1 MLPPA
6 ITAGRLTRKRTRLLI
21 RSWNVHPVTDK
32 SVCVSARAEHGYYL
46 IYATYKGVLGF
57 VSSENRFRRDFLE
70 LSTQSRNVNIDIN
83 AVIQEERT
91 CLKLKDS
98 NAKIMADKPN
108 SHDVFDD
115 NDASEDQDI
124 SIVTNQVFI
133 DLTHDSSQEDA
144 PAAVY
149 GSEEEGEDFG
159 KDENQNISK
168 THDRRDIRDH
178 EDAYRRSDRGE
189 AVVDLVD
196 LTVEGGEALPLTRN
210 SSAGSTAVVE
220 ETPRLFWD
228 PQSRRMVKS
237 HVPNLLA
244 RLGLK
249 DIVPTTNAGDPT
261 PSTSSQTP
269 NVELLSDTIQLPTY
283 PEFSLF
289 NLRKKFPNSR
299 EPNPTIVLNENP
311 NKTSNESPI
320 VSHDSSERSRFKN
333 KGHYDRAIVESEDL
347 QRARDY
353 TIQRRL
359 RKRMAKAEMKARAIQ
374 TFKGKWP
381 KVEKIVKAERAF
393 GAPVASLH
401 PDAPNHSTPKR
412 IGLEE
417 LRESLRHCVQHCTV
431 FFNMNGQPSLSPGT
445 WPDHLSWAEARKAYR
460 RNYDIAAAGH
470 PSLIDDLEH
479 PSVYDTSSASEIED
493 ETAEDSLARGK
504 FITRDEEIPHH
515 DDAREPEPVPEP
527 ELPSGNGEG
536 QLANQI
542 PTTSNAVQ
550 PARMNHTAKTIGVA
564 FPMDKYGS
572 FIGHGIATFKQ
583 GISTD
588 NGIEAC
594 LEKIARQTTL
604 KYALN
609 NANISVKAA
618 FLARQEVANQI
629 AKYQDRLQYL
639 TGQRRRL
646 VQVLITQ
653 QEKLEQNL
661 RSEIEPTLSQLGL
674 TLNDTGVL
682 DQEVVLVT
690 EASRDCPVVEQN
702 SSGADPLC
710 TCPGDRCLWYGEC
723 RSSRK

>member
-1 MLPPA
+1 M
-6 ITAGRLTRKRTRLLI
+6 
-21 RSWNVHPVTDK
+21 
-32 SVCVSARAEHGYYL
+32 
-46 IYATYKGVLGF
+46 
-57 VSSENRFRRDFLE
+57 
-70 LSTQSRNVNIDIN
+70 
-83 AVIQEERT
+83 
-91 CLKLKDS
+91 KLKDS

-178 EDAYRRSDRGE
+178 EDANRRADRGE
-189 AVVDLVD
+189 AVVDL
-196 LTVEGGEALPLTRN
+196 TMEEGEAPPLTRN
-210 SSAGSTAVVE
+210 STR
-220 ETPRLFWD
+220 TY
-228 PQSRRMVKS
+228 QSR
-237 HVPNLLA
+237 
-244 RLGLK
+244 
-249 DIVPTTNAGDPT
+249 DIV
-261 PSTSSQTP
+261 
-269 NVELLSDTIQLPTY
+269 
-283 PEFSLF
+283 
-289 NLRKKFPNSR
+289 
-299 EPNPTIVLNENP
+299 PNPTIVLNENP

-333 KGHYDRAIVESEDL
+333 KGHYDRAVVESEDL

-470 PSLIDDLEH
+470 PSLIEDLEH

-515 DDAREPEPVPEP
+515 DDARETEPVPEP

>member
-1 MLPPA
+1 M
-6 ITAGRLTRKRTRLLI
+6 
-21 RSWNVHPVTDK
+21 
-32 SVCVSARAEHGYYL
+32 
-46 IYATYKGVLGF
+46 GF

-70 LSTQSRNVNIDIN
+70 LSTQSRNVNIDID
-83 AVIQEERT
+83 ALIREERI

-149 GSEEEGEDFG
+149 GSEEGGEDFG

-168 THDRRDIRDH
+168 THDRRDIRVH
-178 EDAYRRSDRGE
+178 EDAYKRSGRGE
-189 AVVDLVD
+189 TAADLVD
-196 LTVEGGEALPLTRN
+196 LTVEEGEALPLTRN
-210 SSAGSTAVVE
+210 STR
-220 ETPRLFWD
+220 TY
-228 PQSRRMVKS
+228 QSR
-237 HVPNLLA
+237 
-244 RLGLK
+244 
-249 DIVPTTNAGDPT
+249 DIV
-261 PSTSSQTP
+261 
-269 NVELLSDTIQLPTY
+269 
-283 PEFSLF
+283 
-289 NLRKKFPNSR
+289 
-299 EPNPTIVLNENP
+299 PNPTIVLNENP

-504 FITRDEEIPHH
+504 FITRDEDIPH
-515 DDAREPEPVPEP
+515 DDAREPKPVPEP
-527 ELPSGNGEG
+527 ELPSGKGEG
-536 QLANQI
+536 DAVIPTKEQLANQI

-550 PARMNHTAKTIGVA
+550 PVRVNHTAKTIGVA

-594 LEKIARQTTL
+594 LEKISRQTTL

-661 RSEIEPTLSQLGL
+661 RSEIEPTISQLGL
-674 TLNDTGVL
+674 TLDDNGVL
-682 DQEVVLVT
+682 DQKVVLVT

-723 RSSRK
+723 RSNRK

>member
-1 MLPPA
+1 MM
-6 ITAGRLTRKRTRLLI
+6 
-21 RSWNVHPVTDK
+21 
-32 SVCVSARAEHGYYL
+32 
-46 IYATYKGVLGF
+46 GF
-57 VSSENRFRRDFLE
+57 VISENRFRRYFLE
-70 LSTQSRNVNIDIN
+70 LSTQSRNVNIDID
-83 AVIQEERT
+83 ASIREERI

-98 NAKIMADKPN
+98 NAKIMEDKPN

-149 GSEEEGEDFG
+149 GSEEGGEDFG
-159 KDENQNISK
+159 RDENQNISK
-168 THDRRDIRDH
+168 TQDRRDIRVY
-178 EDAYRRSDRGE
+178 ENAYKHSGRGE
-189 AVVDLVD
+189 TAADLVD
-196 LTVEGGEALPLTRN
+196 LTVEEGEALPLTRN
-210 SSAGSTAVVE
+210 STRTNQG
-220 ETPRLFWD
+220 R
-228 PQSRRMVKS
+228 
-237 HVPNLLA
+237 
-244 RLGLK
+244 
-249 DIVPTTNAGDPT
+249 DIV
-261 PSTSSQTP
+261 
-269 NVELLSDTIQLPTY
+269 
-283 PEFSLF
+283 
-289 NLRKKFPNSR
+289 
-299 EPNPTIVLNENP
+299 PNPTISLNETP
-311 NKTSNESPI
+311 NKTSDESPI
-320 VSHDSSERSRFKN
+320 ESHDSSERSRFRN

-359 RKRMAKAEMKARAIQ
+359 RKRMAQAEMKARAIQ

-470 PSLIDDLEH
+470 PSLIEDLEH

-504 FITRDEEIPHH
+504 FITRDEDIPH
-515 DDAREPEPVPEP
+515 DDAREPKPIPEP
-527 ELPSGNGEG
+527 ELPSGKGEG
-536 QLANQI
+536 DAVIPTKEQLANQI

-550 PARMNHTAKTIGVA
+550 PVRVNHTAKTIGVA

-594 LEKIARQTTL
+594 LEKISRQTTL

-661 RSEIEPTLSQLGL
+661 RSEIEPTISQLGL
-674 TLNDTGVL
+674 TLDDNGVL
-682 DQEVVLVT
+682 DQKVVLVT

-723 RSSRK
+723 RSNRK

>member
-70 LSTQSRNVNIDIN
+70 LSTQSRNVNIDID
-83 AVIQEERT
+83 ALIREERI

-149 GSEEEGEDFG
+149 GSEEGGEDFG

-168 THDRRDIRDH
+168 THDRRDIRVH
-178 EDAYRRSDRGE
+178 EDAYKRSGRGE
-189 AVVDLVD
+189 TAADLVD
-196 LTVEGGEALPLTRN
+196 LTVEEGEALPLTRN
-210 SSAGSTAVVE
+210 ST
-220 ETPRLFWD
+220 RNY
-228 PQSRRMVKS
+228 QSR
-237 HVPNLLA
+237 
-244 RLGLK
+244 
-249 DIVPTTNAGDPT
+249 DIV
-261 PSTSSQTP
+261 
-269 NVELLSDTIQLPTY
+269 
-283 PEFSLF
+283 
-289 NLRKKFPNSR
+289 
-299 EPNPTIVLNENP
+299 PNPTIVLNENP
-311 NKTSNESPI
+311 NKTSNESPL

-504 FITRDEEIPHH
+504 FITRDEDIPH
-515 DDAREPEPVPEP
+515 DDAREPKPVPEP
-527 ELPSGNGEG
+527 ELPSGKGEG
-536 QLANQI
+536 DAVIPTKEQLANQI

-550 PARMNHTAKTIGVA
+550 PVRVNHTAKTIGVA

-594 LEKIARQTTL
+594 LEKISRQTTL

-661 RSEIEPTLSQLGL
+661 RSEIEPTISQLGL
-674 TLNDTGVL
+674 TLDDNGVL
-682 DQEVVLVT
+682 DQKVVLVT
-690 EASRDCPVVEQN
+690 EASRDSPVVEQN

-723 RSSRK
+723 RSNRK

>member
-1 MLPPA
+1 M
-6 ITAGRLTRKRTRLLI
+6 
-21 RSWNVHPVTDK
+21 
-32 SVCVSARAEHGYYL
+32 
-46 IYATYKGVLGF
+46 
-57 VSSENRFRRDFLE
+57 
-70 LSTQSRNVNIDIN
+70 
-83 AVIQEERT
+83 
-91 CLKLKDS
+91 KLKDS
-98 NAKIMADKPN
+98 KAKIMADKPN
-108 SHDVFDD
+108 SHDVVDD
-115 NDASEDQDI
+115 NDTSEDHDI

-133 DLTHDSSQEDA
+133 DLTHDTSQEDA

-149 GSEEEGEDFG
+149 GSEEGDEDFG

-168 THDRRDIRDH
+168 THDRRDTRDQ
-178 EDAYRRSDRGE
+178 EDTNRHADRGG

-196 LTVEGGEALPLTRN
+196 LTVEEGEAPPLTRN
-210 SSAGSTAVVE
+210 STR
-220 ETPRLFWD
+220 TY
-228 PQSRRMVKS
+228 QSR
-237 HVPNLLA
+237 
-244 RLGLK
+244 
-249 DIVPTTNAGDPT
+249 DIV
-261 PSTSSQTP
+261 
-269 NVELLSDTIQLPTY
+269 
-283 PEFSLF
+283 
-289 NLRKKFPNSR
+289 
-299 EPNPTIVLNENP
+299 PNPTIVLNENP

-470 PSLIDDLEH
+470 PSLIEDLEH

-493 ETAEDSLARGK
+493 ETAENSLARVK
-504 FITRDEEIPHH
+504 LIARDGGIPHD

-527 ELPSGNGEG
+527 ELPSGKGEG
-536 QLANQI
+536 DAVIPTKEQLANQI
-542 PTTSNAVQ
+542 PSTSNAVQ
-550 PARMNHTAKTIGVA
+550 PVRVNHTAKTIGVV

-604 KYALN
+604 KHALN

-690 EASRDCPVVEQN
+690 EANRDCPVVEQN

-710 TCPGDRCLWYGEC
+710 TCPGNRCLWYGEC
-723 RSSRK
+723 RSNRK

>member
-1 MLPPA
+1 MA
-6 ITAGRLTRKRTRLLI
+6 
-21 RSWNVHPVTDK
+21 RS
-32 SVCVSARAEHGYYL
+32 EHGYYL

-83 AVIQEERT
+83 AVIREERT

-98 NAKIMADKPN
+98 KAKIMADKPN
-108 SHDVFDD
+108 SHDVVDD
-115 NDASEDQDI
+115 NDTSEDHDI

-133 DLTHDSSQEDA
+133 DLTHDTSQEDA

-149 GSEEEGEDFG
+149 GSEEGGEDFG

-168 THDRRDIRDH
+168 THDRRETRDR
-178 EDAYRRSDRGE
+178 EDTNRHADRGV
-189 AVVDLVD
+189 AVADLVD
-196 LTVEGGEALPLTRN
+196 LTVEEGEAPPLTRN
-210 SSAGSTAVVE
+210 STGTYQC
-220 ETPRLFWD
+220 R
-228 PQSRRMVKS
+228 
-237 HVPNLLA
+237 
-244 RLGLK
+244 
-249 DIVPTTNAGDPT
+249 DIV
-261 PSTSSQTP
+261 
-269 NVELLSDTIQLPTY
+269 
-283 PEFSLF
+283 
-289 NLRKKFPNSR
+289 
-299 EPNPTIVLNENP
+299 PNPTIVLNENQ

-320 VSHDSSERSRFKN
+320 VSQDSSEESSFKN

-417 LRESLRHCVQHCTV
+417 LRESLRHCVQHCNV

-470 PSLIDDLEH
+470 PSLIEDLEH

-493 ETAEDSLARGK
+493 ETAENSLARVK
-504 FITRDEEIPHH
+504 LIARDGGFHH
-515 DDAREPEPVPEP
+515 DDDAREPELVPEP
-527 ELPSGNGEG
+527 ELPSGKGEG
-536 QLANQI
+536 DAVIPTKEQLANQI
-542 PTTSNAVQ
+542 PSTSNAVQ
-550 PARMNHTAKTIGVA
+550 PVRVNHTAKTIGVV

-604 KYALN
+604 KHALN

-690 EASRDCPVVEQN
+690 EANRDCPVVEQN

-723 RSSRK
+723 RSNRK

>member
-70 LSTQSRNVNIDIN
+70 LSTQSRNVNIDID
-83 AVIQEERT
+83 ALIREERI

-149 GSEEEGEDFG
+149 GSEEGGEDFG

-168 THDRRDIRDH
+168 THDRRDIRVH
-178 EDAYRRSDRGE
+178 EDAYKRSGRGE
-189 AVVDLVD
+189 TAADLVD
-196 LTVEGGEALPLTRN
+196 LTVEEGEALPLTRN
-210 SSAGSTAVVE
+210 STRTHQG
-220 ETPRLFWD
+220 R
-228 PQSRRMVKS
+228 
-237 HVPNLLA
+237 
-244 RLGLK
+244 
-249 DIVPTTNAGDPT
+249 DIV
-261 PSTSSQTP
+261 
-269 NVELLSDTIQLPTY
+269 
-283 PEFSLF
+283 
-289 NLRKKFPNSR
+289 
-299 EPNPTIVLNENP
+299 PNPTISLNETP
-311 NKTSNESPI
+311 NKTSDESPI

-504 FITRDEEIPHH
+504 FITRDEDIPH
-515 DDAREPEPVPEP
+515 DDAREPKPIPEP
-527 ELPSGNGEG
+527 ELPSGKGEG
-536 QLANQI
+536 DAVIPTKEQLANQI

-550 PARMNHTAKTIGVA
+550 PVRVNHTAKTIGVA

-594 LEKIARQTTL
+594 LEKISRQTTL

-661 RSEIEPTLSQLGL
+661 RSEIEPTISQLGL
-674 TLNDTGVL
+674 TLDDNGVL
-682 DQEVVLVT
+682 DQKVVLVT

-723 RSSRK
+723 RSNRK

>member
-1 MLPPA
+1 MLPLA

-57 VSSENRFRRDFLE
+57 VSSENRFRCDFLE
-70 LSTQSRNVNIDIN
+70 LSTQNRNVNIDIN
-83 AVIQEERT
+83 AVIREERT

-108 SHDVFDD
+108 SHDILDD

-178 EDAYRRSDRGE
+178 EDANRRADRGE

-196 LTVEGGEALPLTRN
+196 LTVEEGEAPPLTRN
-210 SSAGSTAVVE
+210 STR
-220 ETPRLFWD
+220 TY
-228 PQSRRMVKS
+228 QSR
-237 HVPNLLA
+237 
-244 RLGLK
+244 
-249 DIVPTTNAGDPT
+249 DIV
-261 PSTSSQTP
+261 
-269 NVELLSDTIQLPTY
+269 
-283 PEFSLF
+283 
-289 NLRKKFPNSR
+289 
-299 EPNPTIVLNENP
+299 PNPTIVLNENP

-333 KGHYDRAIVESEDL
+333 KGHYDRAVVESEDL

-515 DDAREPEPVPEP
+515 DDARETEPVPEP

-542 PTTSNAVQ
+542 PTTSYDVQ

-609 NANISVKAA
+609 NSNISVKAA

-661 RSEIEPTLSQLGL
+661 RLEIEPTLSQLGL
-674 TLNDTGVL
+674 TLDDTRVL

-690 EASRDCPVVEQN
+690 ETSRDCPIVEQN
-702 SSGADPLC
+702 SSGVDPLC

-723 RSSRK
+723 RSSRE

>member
-1 MLPPA
+1 M
-6 ITAGRLTRKRTRLLI
+6 
-21 RSWNVHPVTDK
+21 
-32 SVCVSARAEHGYYL
+32 
-46 IYATYKGVLGF
+46 
-57 VSSENRFRRDFLE
+57 SSESRFRRDFLE
-70 LSTQSRNVNIDIN
+70 LSTQSRNVNIDID
-83 AVIQEERT
+83 ALIREERI

-149 GSEEEGEDFG
+149 GSEEGGEDFG

-178 EDAYRRSDRGE
+178 EDAYKRSDRGE
-189 AVVDLVD
+189 TAADLVD
-196 LTVEGGEALPLTRN
+196 LTVEEGEALPLTRN
-210 SSAGSTAVVE
+210 STRTHQG
-220 ETPRLFWD
+220 R
-228 PQSRRMVKS
+228 
-237 HVPNLLA
+237 
-244 RLGLK
+244 
-249 DIVPTTNAGDPT
+249 DIV
-261 PSTSSQTP
+261 
-269 NVELLSDTIQLPTY
+269 
-283 PEFSLF
+283 
-289 NLRKKFPNSR
+289 
-299 EPNPTIVLNENP
+299 PNPTISLNETP
-311 NKTSNESPI
+311 NKTSDKSPI
-320 VSHDSSERSRFKN
+320 ASHDSSERSRFKN

-347 QRARDY
+347 QRARDH

-470 PSLIDDLEH
+470 PSLIEDLEH
-479 PSVYDTSSASEIED
+479 PSVYDTSSTSEIED

-504 FITRDEEIPHH
+504 FITRDEDIPH
-515 DDAREPEPVPEP
+515 DDAREPKPIPEP
-527 ELPSGNGEG
+527 ELPSGKGEG
-536 QLANQI
+536 DAVIPTKEQLANQI

-550 PARMNHTAKTIGVA
+550 PVRVNHTAKTIGVA

-594 LEKIARQTTL
+594 LEKISRQTTL

-661 RSEIEPTLSQLGL
+661 RSEIEPTISQLGL
-674 TLNDTGVL
+674 TLDDNGVL
-682 DQEVVLVT
+682 DQKVVLVT

-710 TCPGDRCLWYGEC
+710 TCPGDQCLWYGEC
-723 RSSRK
+723 RSNRK

>member
-1 MLPPA
+1 MM
-6 ITAGRLTRKRTRLLI
+6 
-21 RSWNVHPVTDK
+21 
-32 SVCVSARAEHGYYL
+32 
-46 IYATYKGVLGF
+46 GF
-57 VSSENRFRRDFLE
+57 VISENRFRRYFLE
-70 LSTQSRNVNIDIN
+70 LSTQSRNVNIDID
-83 AVIQEERT
+83 ASIREERI

-98 NAKIMADKPN
+98 NAKIMEDKPN

-124 SIVTNQVFI
+124 PIVTNQVFI

-178 EDAYRRSDRGE
+178 EDANRHADRGE

-196 LTVEGGEALPLTRN
+196 LTVEEGEAPPLTRN
-210 SSAGSTAVVE
+210 STR
-220 ETPRLFWD
+220 TY
-228 PQSRRMVKS
+228 QSR
-237 HVPNLLA
+237 
-244 RLGLK
+244 
-249 DIVPTTNAGDPT
+249 DIVP
-261 PSTSSQTP
+261 
-269 NVELLSDTIQLPTY
+269 I
-283 PEFSLF
+283 
-289 NLRKKFPNSR
+289 
-299 EPNPTIVLNENP
+299 PTIVLNENP
-311 NKTSNESPI
+311 NKTSNENPI
-320 VSHDSSERSRFKN
+320 VSHDSSERSSFKN

-347 QRARDY
+347 QRARDH

-470 PSLIDDLEH
+470 PSLIEDLEH
-479 PSVYDTSSASEIED
+479 PSVYDTFSASEIED

-504 FITRDEEIPHH
+504 FITRDEDIPH
-515 DDAREPEPVPEP
+515 DDAREPKPIPEP
-527 ELPSGNGEG
+527 ELPSGKGEG
-536 QLANQI
+536 DAVIPTKEQLANQI

-550 PARMNHTAKTIGVA
+550 PVRVNHTAKTIGVA

-594 LEKIARQTTL
+594 LEKISRQTTL

-661 RSEIEPTLSQLGL
+661 RSEIEPTISQLGL
-674 TLNDTGVL
+674 TLDDNGVL
-682 DQEVVLVT
+682 DQKVVLVT
-690 EASRDCPVVEQN
+690 EASRDSPVVEQN

-723 RSSRK
+723 RSNRK

>member
-1 MLPPA
+1 M
-6 ITAGRLTRKRTRLLI
+6 
-21 RSWNVHPVTDK
+21 
-32 SVCVSARAEHGYYL
+32 
-46 IYATYKGVLGF
+46 GF
-57 VSSENRFRRDFLE
+57 VISENRFRRDFLE
-70 LSTQSRNVNIDIN
+70 LSTQSRNVNIDID
-83 AVIQEERT
+83 ALIREERI

-98 NAKIMADKPN
+98 NAKIMEDKPN

-124 SIVTNQVFI
+124 PIDTNQVFI

-149 GSEEEGEDFG
+149 GSEEGGEDFG

-168 THDRRDIRDH
+168 THDRRDIRVH
-178 EDAYRRSDRGE
+178 EDAYKRSGRGE
-189 AVVDLVD
+189 TAADLVD
-196 LTVEGGEALPLTRN
+196 LTVEEGEALPLTRN
-210 SSAGSTAVVE
+210 STRTFQG
-220 ETPRLFWD
+220 R
-228 PQSRRMVKS
+228 
-237 HVPNLLA
+237 
-244 RLGLK
+244 
-249 DIVPTTNAGDPT
+249 DIV
-261 PSTSSQTP
+261 
-269 NVELLSDTIQLPTY
+269 
-283 PEFSLF
+283 
-289 NLRKKFPNSR
+289 
-299 EPNPTIVLNENP
+299 PNPTISLNETP
-311 NKTSNESPI
+311 NKTSDKSPI
-320 VSHDSSERSRFKN
+320 ASHDSSERSRFKN

-359 RKRMAKAEMKARAIQ
+359 RKRMAQAEMKARAIQ

-431 FFNMNGQPSLSPGT
+431 FFNTNGQPSLSPGT

-479 PSVYDTSSASEIED
+479 PSVYDTFSASEIED

-504 FITRDEEIPHH
+504 FITRDEDIPH
-515 DDAREPEPVPEP
+515 DDAREPKPVLEP
-527 ELPSGNGEG
+527 ELPSGKGEG
-536 QLANQI
+536 DAVIPTKEQLANQI

-550 PARMNHTAKTIGVA
+550 PVRVNHTAKTIGVA

-594 LEKIARQTTL
+594 LEKISRQTTL

-661 RSEIEPTLSQLGL
+661 RSEIEPTISQLGL
-674 TLNDTGVL
+674 TLDDNGVL
-682 DQEVVLVT
+682 DQKVVLVT

-710 TCPGDRCLWYGEC
+710 TCPGDQCLWYGEC
-723 RSSRK
+723 RSNRK

>member
-1 MLPPA
+1 
-6 ITAGRLTRKRTRLLI
+6 
-21 RSWNVHPVTDK
+21 
-32 SVCVSARAEHGYYL
+32 
-46 IYATYKGVLGF
+46 VLGF
-57 VSSENRFRRDFLE
+57 VSSENGFRRDFLE
-70 LSTQSRNVNIDIN
+70 PSTQSRNVNIDIN
-83 AVIQEERT
+83 AVIREERT

-98 NAKIMADKPN
+98 EAKIMADKPN

-178 EDAYRRSDRGE
+178 EDAYRRAGRGE

-196 LTVEGGEALPLTRN
+196 LTVEGGEAPPLTRN
-210 SSAGSTAVVE
+210 STR
-220 ETPRLFWD
+220 TY
-228 PQSRRMVKS
+228 QSR
-237 HVPNLLA
+237 
-244 RLGLK
+244 
-249 DIVPTTNAGDPT
+249 DIV
-261 PSTSSQTP
+261 
-269 NVELLSDTIQLPTY
+269 
-283 PEFSLF
+283 
-289 NLRKKFPNSR
+289 
-299 EPNPTIVLNENP
+299 PNPTIVLNENP

-347 QRARDY
+347 QRARDH

-445 WPDHLSWAEARKAYR
+445 WPDHLSWAEAKKAYR

-515 DDAREPEPVPEP
+515 DDARETEPVPEP

-550 PARMNHTAKTIGVA
+550 PARVNHTAKTIGVA

>member
-1 MLPPA
+1 
-6 ITAGRLTRKRTRLLI
+6 
-21 RSWNVHPVTDK
+21 
-32 SVCVSARAEHGYYL
+32 
-46 IYATYKGVLGF
+46 
-57 VSSENRFRRDFLE
+57 
-70 LSTQSRNVNIDIN
+70 
-83 AVIQEERT
+83 
-91 CLKLKDS
+91 
-98 NAKIMADKPN
+98 MADKPN

-115 NDASEDQDI
+115 NDASENQDI
-124 SIVTNQVFI
+124 PIVTNQVFI

-168 THDRRDIRDH
+168 THDRRDVRDH
-178 EDAYRRSDRGE
+178 EDANRRADRGE
-189 AVVDLVD
+189 AVVDL
-196 LTVEGGEALPLTRN
+196 TVEEGEAPPLTRN
-210 SSAGSTAVVE
+210 PTR
-220 ETPRLFWD
+220 TY
-228 PQSRRMVKS
+228 QSR
-237 HVPNLLA
+237 
-244 RLGLK
+244 
-249 DIVPTTNAGDPT
+249 DIV
-261 PSTSSQTP
+261 
-269 NVELLSDTIQLPTY
+269 
-283 PEFSLF
+283 
-289 NLRKKFPNSR
+289 
-299 EPNPTIVLNENP
+299 PNPTIVFNENLNKNFNENP
-311 NKTSNESPI
+311 I
-320 VSHDSSERSRFKN
+320 VSQDISERSRFKN
-333 KGHYDRAIVESEDL
+333 KGYYDRAIVESEDL
-347 QRARDY
+347 QRARDH

-417 LRESLRHCVQHCTV
+417 LRESLRHCVQHCTT
-431 FFNMNGQPSLSPGT
+431 FYNMNGQPSLSPGT

-479 PSVYDTSSASEIED
+479 PSVYDTFSASEIED
-493 ETAEDSLARGK
+493 ETAENSLARGK
-504 FITRDEEIPHH
+504 FITQDEEISP

-527 ELPSGNGEG
+527 ELGGVNSGKGEG
-536 QLANQI
+536 DAVILTKEQLANPI

-550 PARMNHTAKTIGVA
+550 PVRRNHTVKTIGVA

-604 KYALN
+604 KHALN
-609 NANISVKAA
+609 NANISIKAA

-690 EASRDCPVVEQN
+690 EASRDCPIVEQN

>member
-70 LSTQSRNVNIDIN
+70 PSTQSRNVNIDIN
-83 AVIQEERT
+83 AVIREERT

-108 SHDVFDD
+108 SHDILDD

-149 GSEEEGEDFG
+149 GSEEGGEDFG

-178 EDAYRRSDRGE
+178 EDAYRRADRGE

-196 LTVEGGEALPLTRN
+196 LTVEEGEAPPLTRN
-210 SSAGSTAVVE
+210 STR
-220 ETPRLFWD
+220 TY
-228 PQSRRMVKS
+228 QSR
-237 HVPNLLA
+237 
-244 RLGLK
+244 
-249 DIVPTTNAGDPT
+249 DIV
-261 PSTSSQTP
+261 
-269 NVELLSDTIQLPTY
+269 
-283 PEFSLF
+283 
-289 NLRKKFPNSR
+289 
-299 EPNPTIVLNENP
+299 PNPTIVLNENL

-460 RNYDIAAAGH
+460 RNYDRAAAGH

-479 PSVYDTSSASEIED
+479 PSVYDTFSASEIED

-504 FITRDEEIPHH
+504 FITRDEEISP

>member
-83 AVIQEERT
+83 AVIREERT

-178 EDAYRRSDRGE
+178 EDAYRRADRGE

-196 LTVEGGEALPLTRN
+196 LTVEEGEAPPLTRN
-210 SSAGSTAVVE
+210 STR
-220 ETPRLFWD
+220 TY
-228 PQSRRMVKS
+228 QSR
-237 HVPNLLA
+237 
-244 RLGLK
+244 
-249 DIVPTTNAGDPT
+249 DIV
-261 PSTSSQTP
+261 
-269 NVELLSDTIQLPTY
+269 
-283 PEFSLF
+283 
-289 NLRKKFPNSR
+289 
-299 EPNPTIVLNENP
+299 PNPTIVLNENP

-479 PSVYDTSSASEIED
+479 PSVYDTFSASEIED

-504 FITRDEEIPHH
+504 FITRDEEISP

-527 ELPSGNGEG
+527 ELPSGKGEG
-536 QLANQI
+536 DAVIPTKEQLANPM

-550 PARMNHTAKTIGVA
+550 PVRVNHTAKTIGVA

-661 RSEIEPTLSQLGL
+661 RLEIEPTLSQLGL

-723 RSSRK
+723 RSSRE

>member
-1 MLPPA
+1 MLPLA

-108 SHDVFDD
+108 SHDILDD

-196 LTVEGGEALPLTRN
+196 LTVEEGEALPLTRN
-210 SSAGSTAVVE
+210 STR
-220 ETPRLFWD
+220 TY
-228 PQSRRMVKS
+228 QSR
-237 HVPNLLA
+237 
-244 RLGLK
+244 
-249 DIVPTTNAGDPT
+249 DIV
-261 PSTSSQTP
+261 
-269 NVELLSDTIQLPTY
+269 
-283 PEFSLF
+283 
-289 NLRKKFPNSR
+289 
-299 EPNPTIVLNENP
+299 PNPTIVLNENP

-347 QRARDY
+347 QRARDH

-515 DDAREPEPVPEP
+515 DDARETEPVPEP

-550 PARMNHTAKTIGVA
+550 PVRVNHTAKTIGVA